1 MERGTAG
8 KRLARAS
15 PGLAQ
20 VRLIPAWAYR
30 MANWAFRNPSPWSF
44 WKVSWPT
51 IRPSIAN
58 LPRYSSSRWQVLQG
72 HSNRRSRVVLAAR
85 TAVWRIH
92 FCIHARPQL
101 NIAPAAS
108 AFPDMPTEVFCGR
121 QRNNYSS
128 NNSDLAIP
136 RQSKW
141 RQIEQPLSV
150 DSALCYWRLSR
161 PTI

>member
-1 MERGTAG
+1 MERGIAG

-20 VRLIPAWAYR
+20 VQRIPARASR
-30 MANWAFRNPSPWSF
+30 TANWAFRNPSPWSF
-44 WKVSWPT
+44 WKVSWPI

-92 FCIHARPQL
+92 SCIHARPQL

-108 AFPDMPTEVFCGR
+108 AIPDMIMPTEVFCER
-121 QRNNYSS
+121 LVQQFRFS
-128 NNSDLAIP
+128 
-136 RQSKW
+136 
-141 RQIEQPLSV
+141 
-150 DSALCYWRLSR
+150 DSAAVGVASDRTAAIGRLGASLQA
-161 PTI
+161 TI